1 MANTKR
7 EVIYVDPEDDI
18 TSVIDKVKL
27 GSGKVVAIV
36 PGKRLGALQ
45 SAVNLRLLQ
54 RAAQAIDRKLVI
66 VSEDKSLMK
75 IAGGVGI
82 YMAKNLQTRPA
93 VPLIDDAPSRTS
105 ETEEIPTEDI
115 ASLKKKIQA
124 EAASS
129 EDENNVIEEEIEDNA
144 KKMAAQSAATEKQKK
159 IIEKAKEEQE
169 DKIKELE
176 KKEEAKKAK
185 KAKEAEPDINKFR
198 KKVIAASLVLL
209 LLLSGFIWAILQK
222 PSAVVI
228 IRSQTSNYQYAQ
240 SWVLDPGVDSD
251 ATQKS
256 FKTKEYKGEE
266 NLSAD
271 FSATGEKDI
280 GERATGQV
288 TIINC
293 NDSAISIASGAA
305 FAANGKNYLSNG
317 AVNIPGS
324 NFFSSGQCKED
335 GKATVSVTAVQ
346 SGESFNQPAAAYQIA
361 GSPTSVSASGS
372 AMTGGSTN
380 VVKIVQQ
387 SDIDAAKQKLAAQ
400 NTADYKNK
408 LSVTVDKNYQ
418 IIEDS
423 FNLSQSDASSNV
435 QAGQQAPGGKV
446 EMKINYSLQAYSKDE
461 LKTLISK
468 AVNQEIAATNQ
479 KIYESSSNK
488 GELSLSLDNERSS
501 SGAKKYKVSMLLST
515 GPAINEEE
523 LKAKLVSRKKGEIT
537 TELESIKG
545 VSRVDVSISPFW
557 KQKTP
562 SDPAKITIKLKVDE

>member
-1 MANTKR
+1 MASTKR

-82 YMAKNLQTRPA
+82 YMAKNLQTRPTI
-93 VPLIDDAPSRTS
+93 PLIDDAPSKVS

-115 ASLKKKIQA
+115 ASLKKKIQD

-129 EDENNVIEEEIEDNA
+129 EDENEVIEEEIESNA
-144 KKMAAQSAATEKQKK
+144 KKVAAQSAATEKQKK

-169 DKIKELE
+169 NKIKELE
-176 KKEEAKKAK
+176 KKEAAKKPK
-185 KAKEAEPDINKFR
+185 KSKDAEPDINRFR
-198 KKVIAASLVLL
+198 KKVIVGALVLL
-209 LLLSGFIWAILQK
+209 LLLCGFIWAILQN

-228 IRSQTSNYQYAQ
+228 IRSQISNYQYSQ
-240 SWVLDPGVDSD
+240 VWVLDPLVDND
-251 ATQKS
+251 ATQKT

-266 NLSAD
+266 VLSAD

-280 GERATGQV
+280 GGRATGQI

-293 NDSAISIASGAA
+293 NDSATSIAAGAA
-305 FAANGKNYLSNG
+305 FAANGKNYLSNE
-317 AVNIPGS
+317 AVSIQGS

-335 GKATVSVTAVQ
+335 GKATVSVTAIQ
-346 SGESFNQPAAAYQIA
+346 SGESFNQGAATYQIA
-361 GSPTSVSASGS
+361 GSPANISANGS

-380 VVKIVQQ
+380 IVKIVQQ
-387 SDIDAAKQKLAAQ
+387 SDIDAAKQKLTTQ
-400 NTADYKNK
+400 NATDYKNK
-408 LSVTVDKNYQ
+408 LSATVDKDNQ
-418 IIEDS
+418 IMEDS
-423 FNLSQSDASSNV
+423 FSLTQSDASSNV
-435 QAGQQAPGGKV
+435 QAGQQAVGGKV
-446 EMKINYSLQAYSKDE
+446 EMKINYSLQAYNKNE

-468 AVNQEIAATNQ
+468 AVNEEIAINNQ
-479 KIYESSSNK
+479 KIYESSNK

-501 SGAKKYKVSMLLST
+501 SGAKKYKISTLLST
-515 GPAINEEE
+515 GPAVNEEE

-537 TELESIKG
+537 TELEGIKG
-545 VSRVDVSISPFW
+545 ISRVDVSISPFW

-562 SDPAKITIKLKVDE
+562 SDPTKITIKLKVDE

>member
-169 DKIKELE
+169 NTIKELE
-176 KKEEAKKAK
+176 NKEEAKKAK

>member
-176 KKEEAKKAK
+176 NKEEAKKAK
-185 KAKEAEPDINKFR
+185 KSKEAEPDINKFR

-317 AVNIPGS
+317 AVSVPGS

-468 AVNQEIAATNQ
+468 AVNQEIAASNQ

>member
-209 LLLSGFIWAILQK
+209 LLLSVFIWAILQK

-468 AVNQEIAATNQ
+468 AVNQEIAASNQ

-501 SGAKKYKVSMLLST
+501 SGAKKYKVSILLST

>member
-185 KAKEAEPDINKFR
+185 KAKDAEPDINKFR

-317 AVNIPGS
+317 AVSVPGS

-468 AVNQEIAATNQ
+468 AVNQEIAASNQ
-479 KIYESSSNK
+479 KIYESSNK

>member
-251 ATQKS
+251 ATQKT

>member
-185 KAKEAEPDINKFR
+185 KVKEAEPDINQFR
-198 KKVIAASLVLL
+198 KKVIAGALL
-209 LLLSGFIWAILQK
+209 LLLLVGGFIWAILQK
-222 PSAVVI
+222 PSAVI
-228 IRSQTSNYQYAQ
+228 IIKSQTSNYQYAQ
-240 SWVLDPGVDSD
+240 AWVLDPGVDSD
-251 ATQKS
+251 ATQKT

>member
-185 KAKEAEPDINKFR
+185 KAKDAEPDINKFR

-251 ATQKS
+251 ATQKT

>member
-169 DKIKELE
+169 NKIKELE
-176 KKEEAKKAK
+176 NKEEAKKAK